1 MTFKARTGCVVSMNI
16 VIIDDKIDRK
26 YKKKEI
32 ERLYR
37 TTLDDP
43 LSKMN
48 FKRKRKLYY
57 RIYGDSFLQTVYLN
71 ASRHGSDYAIY
82 IDCKPLY
89 MEIYEIESSA
99 AGILPLG
106 DLANCNFCKQI
117 LDNDMEIEEQVRQLS
132 MDCGSIFNSFNNAK
146 DYLDLKEGW
155 YKNQVTTASDIES
168 DKEIDKKIAE
178 MFPEVYG
185 NAEFKYKDNGSLY
198 AAIKSGLFE
207 DAIKHINYCYYSHIC
222 FEAIKLETDFI
233 SKTQYEDDLD
243 FVEELYA
250 QQLQLKHN
258 METRNYDAIR
268 SILKG
273 NEEYNMR
280 ILSDKLGTDL
290 IQVNIY

>member
-1 MTFKARTGCVVSMNI
+1 MNI
-16 VIIDDKIDRK
+16 ITIDSKIDRK
-26 YKKKEI
+26 NKKKEI

-43 LSKMN
+43 LFKMN
-48 FKRKRKLYY
+48 FRRKGKLYY

-71 ASRHGSDYAIY
+71 ASRYGSDYAIY

-89 MEIYEIESSA
+89 MEMYELEPSA
-99 AGILPLG
+99 AESFSLN
-106 DLANCNFCKQI
+106 DLANCDFCRQI
-117 LDNDMEIEEQVRQLS
+117 LYNDLEIEEQIIQLS
-132 MDCGSIFNSFNNAK
+132 INAGSIFNSFNNAN

-168 DKEIDKKIAE
+168 DKEIDNKIAE

-185 NAEFKYKDNGSLY
+185 NAEFKYNDNGSLY